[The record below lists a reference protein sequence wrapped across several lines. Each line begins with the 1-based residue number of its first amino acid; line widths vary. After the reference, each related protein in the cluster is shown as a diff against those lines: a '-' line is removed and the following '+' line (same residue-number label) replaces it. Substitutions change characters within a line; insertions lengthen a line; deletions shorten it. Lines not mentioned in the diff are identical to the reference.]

1 MLVGGGR
8 GLRADLSPGAH
19 PSRSSSEVTLGLDEG
34 NCAMPKVD
42 SQIYTLKA
50 QVAQWVHGRLAFL
63 RLLLPC
69 TPLGASRRTSSI
81 GLNRIDECDA
91 GEILDSRG
99 R

>member
-50 QVAQWVHGRLAFL
+50 QVTGRAMGSWPASLFTAPASL
-63 RLLLPC
+63 H
-69 TPLGASRRTSSI
+69 TPRRFS
-81 GLNRIDECDA
+81 
-91 GEILDSRG
+91 
-99 R
+99 